1 MPDRVLCQSGD
12 LLERGLA
19 QRFTLEWGGRER
31 SAFVVRYNGR
41 VYAYIN
47 ECAHIPIEMDF
58 NPGDLFDLS
67 RSWLVC
73 STHGAYYAPNT
84 GLCLGGPCPGRKLIS
99 LPVREYADQVCLIE
113 DKTQH
118 E

>member
-19 QRFTLEWGGRER
+19 QRFTLQWGGRER
-31 SAFVVRYNGR
+31 SAFVLRYDGR

-99 LPVREYADQVCLIE
+99 LPVREIADQVCLIE

>member
-1 MPDRVLCQSGD
+1 MPDRVLCQSQD

-19 QRFTLEWGGRER
+19 QRFSLQWGGRER
-31 SAFVVRYNGR
+31 SAFAIRYDGV

-47 ECAHIPIEMDF
+47 ECAHVPMEMDF
-58 NPGDLFDLS
+58 NQGDFFDYS
-67 RSWLVC
+67 HSWLVC

-99 LPVREYADQVCLIE
+99 LPVREYANQVCLIE
-113 DKTQH
+113 
-118 E
+118 EMV

>member
-31 SAFVVRYNGR
+31 SAFVLRYDGR

-99 LPVREYADQVCLIE
+99 LSVREYADQVCLIE
-113 DKTQH
+113 ENTQH